1 MSPSSDF
8 DLQAVV
14 ADVGSFST
22 RIGFAGND
30 TPQSNIP
37 TAIGKIQSG
46 SSAASSSSGKSSSS
60 SRGTPSGDS
69 WHFDLSRFQ
78 EDMSIE
84 HPVQDGLVQDWDAY
98 QMLWEHAV
106 KNYIKVDLHETPL
119 LVAEKPYVS
128 PADRIK

>member
-1 MSPSSDF
+1 MDF
-8 DLQAVV
+8 DLQASVV
-14 ADVGSFST
+14 ADVGSFAT

-30 TPQSNIP
+30 MPQANIP
-37 TAIGKIQSG
+37 TALGKIHSG
-46 SSAASSSSGKSSSS
+46 SPGASSSSSKSSSS

-69 WHFDLSRFQ
+69 WHFDMSRIR

-98 QMLWEHAV
+98 QLLWEHAV
-106 KNYIKVDLHETPL
+106 KNYVKVELHEAPL

-128 PADRIK
+128 TADRVK